1 MLPVLH
7 VKRNAHPTKDLDMEE
22 KTKNIYT
29 LHDESLKWINEL
41 EFISDEQIFLEN
53 LLSAHFLQLSNS
65 DHYEATRKLIR
76 KLKEVEKSGR
86 DMMDTIELHN
96 KHMATMIENLQLEY
110 DQRLAAD
117 HETIQTDF
125 DNYGVKFKY
134 VKKKIFGIIKQ
145 IMLDHKQKLLIN
157 KT

>member
-1 MLPVLH
+1 
-7 VKRNAHPTKDLDMEE
+7 MEE

-53 LLSAHFLQLSNS
+53 LLSSHFLQLSS
-65 DHYEATRKLIR
+65 SEHYDAARKLIK
-76 KLKEVEKSGR
+76 KLKDVEKSGR
-86 DMMDTIELHN
+86 DLMDTIELHN

-110 DQRLAAD
+110 DDRLAAE

-125 DNYGVKFKY
+125 DNYLVQFKY
-134 VKKKIFGIIKQ
+134 VKKKIFGIIKK
-145 IMLDHKQKLLIN
+145 IMLDHKKKLLIN

>member
-1 MLPVLH
+1 
-7 VKRNAHPTKDLDMEE
+7 MEE

-53 LLSAHFLQLSNS
+53 LLSSHFLQLSS
-65 DHYEATRKLIR
+65 SEHYDAARKLIK
-76 KLKEVEKSGR
+76 KLKDVEKSGR
-86 DMMDTIELHN
+86 DLMDTIELHN

-110 DQRLAAD
+110 DDRLAAE

-125 DNYGVKFKY
+125 DNYLVQF
-134 VKKKIFGIIKQ
+134 
-145 IMLDHKQKLLIN
+145 
-157 KT
+157 

>member
-1 MLPVLH
+1 
-7 VKRNAHPTKDLDMEE
+7 
-22 KTKNIYT
+22 
-29 LHDESLKWINEL
+29 
-41 EFISDEQIFLEN
+41 
-53 LLSAHFLQLSNS
+53 
-65 DHYEATRKLIR
+65 
-76 KLKEVEKSGR
+76 
-86 DMMDTIELHN
+86 MDTIELHN